1 MLKLL
6 GDYLQ
11 QKSSQGIA
19 LAFSGG
25 VDSSLLLAVLGKLH
39 QENPFP
45 VQALTMH
52 SILQD
57 EQEMS
62 DAKDFAQKF
71 GIKQKI
77 FRFNPLEIEAVKYNR
92 QERCYFCK
100 RCIFQKFSD
109 YSKEQG
115 LIYLMDGTNADDLK
129 TFRPGKKAL
138 QELGI
143 ISPLAELGFSK
154 AQIRQLSQELGLATA
169 SKPAIPCLATRF
181 AYNTF
186 LDEEEITRVAKA
198 EIKLKQLFPKIKDL
212 RLRVH
217 NDLAR
222 LEIQQA
228 DFPQIF
234 SRYME
239 VVESLKS
246 LGFKFITLDLQGFR
260 SGSFDNNSKLKV

>member
-6 GDYLQ
+6 ENYLK

-25 VDSSLLLAVLGKLH
+25 VDSSLLLAVLGKLY

-62 DAKDFAQKF
+62 EAKDFAQKF

-77 FRFNPLEIEAVKYNR
+77 FCFAPLEIEAVKHNQ

-100 RCIFQKFSD
+100 RCIFEKFSN
-109 YSKEQG
+109 YAKEQG
-115 LIYLMDGTNADDLK
+115 LTFLIDGTNADDLK

-154 AQIRQLSQELGLATA
+154 AQIRQLSQELGLPTA
-169 SKPAIPCLATRF
+169 SKPAVPCLATRF
-181 AYNTF
+181 EYNTL
-186 LDEEEITRVAKA
+186 LDEEKITRVAKA
-198 EIKLKQLFPKIKDL
+198 ETKLKQLFPKIKDL

-217 NDLAR
+217 DDLAR
-222 LEIQQA
+222 LEVPKA

-234 SRYME
+234 SQYME
-239 VVESLKS
+239 IVESLKP

-260 SGSFDNNSKLKV
+260 SGSFDNNSK